1 MSPNARRHRWIAAS
15 AVCHCAL
22 FAILTLCGLTST
34 VNAAEELPLE
44 TEIISA
50 TIYSEQAQVVRRGE
64 IELGRGSFKLVCR
77 DLPKKLIETSLRV
90 EGTGLSE
97 ARIVGIE
104 LRRTQKSLAESP
116 RHEELSNELKTLLA
130 EREDLQI
137 RRRAIQQRQGLT
149 TSIRDFSAD
158 RARDQLADGTFEAGE
173 WQTLLGFFEEQ
184 DIETD
189 QRLKELDTRRA
200 ELRESLA
207 WVNSELEAMRVAG
220 GSGREVV
227 IDCEATT
234 PGVMTLE
241 LSYLVPDAYW
251 HPEYTVRYI
260 ERDNE
265 VELTYSAQIAQ
276 ATGEDWNEVSVLLST
291 ATPHV
296 GAAPPHLFAQYL
308 GMTTGTIRGRM
319 TNAGTGAPLAYAG
332 ILVFGTRLSAI
343 TNAEGR
349 YVITDVPAGTHTL
362 EASFVG
368 YEGKRRFR
376 VPVLAGRVERVDFA
390 LRPASFKADEVK
402 VRPINTVQ
410 EALATQPGVVRHEGE
425 IHVRGGRTAE
435 AESYVEEP
443 PPIPHVEAELA
454 SSEFA
459 ATIVISKPVDLET
472 GAEPRR
478 SLVVRERLPGRFVL
492 ETVPRLSAHVF
503 VRGTFTNPLEIP
515 VLPGAAQVYVETVPG
530 DGDVE
535 VSNFV
540 GQDRLTAVA
549 PGEEF
554 ALYLGAD
561 QNVKV
566 EHELRTREVLS
577 KAKSAKVRVRY
588 SFAITVESF
597 KREPA
602 ELWVLD
608 RVPVSAMRDIKVDD
622 VEITPEPSQR
632 GEDGLLT
639 WKLALEPGEQQ
650 ELSLQYEIE
659 YPSGMTLSDLGLEE

>member
-1 MSPNARRHRWIAAS
+1 M
-15 AVCHCAL
+15 
-22 FAILTLCGLTST
+22 
-34 VNAAEELPLE
+34 
-44 TEIISA
+44 
-50 TIYSEQAQVVRRGE
+50 
-64 IELGRGSFKLVCR
+64 K
-77 DLPKKLIETSLRV
+77 
-90 EGTGLSE
+90 
-97 ARIVGIE
+97 
-104 LRRTQKSLAESP
+104 
-116 RHEELSNELKTLLA
+116 
-130 EREDLQI
+130 
-137 RRRAIQQRQGLT
+137 
-149 TSIRDFSAD
+149 
-158 RARDQLADGTFEAGE
+158 
-173 WQTLLGFFEEQ
+173 
-184 DIETD
+184 
-189 QRLKELDTRRA
+189 
-200 ELRESLA
+200 
-207 WVNSELEAMRVAG
+207 M
-220 GSGREVV
+220 
-227 IDCEATT
+227 
-234 PGVMTLE
+234 
-241 LSYLVPDAYW
+241 
-251 HPEYTVRYI
+251 
-260 ERDNE
+260 
-265 VELTYSAQIAQ
+265 
-276 ATGEDWNEVSVLLST
+276 
-291 ATPHV
+291 
-296 GAAPPHLFAQYL
+296 
-308 GMTTGTIRGRM
+308 
-319 TNAGTGAPLAYAG
+319 
-332 ILVFGTRLSAI
+332 
-343 TNAEGR
+343 
-349 YVITDVPAGTHTL
+349 
-362 EASFVG
+362 
-368 YEGKRRFR
+368 
-376 VPVLAGRVERVDFA
+376 
-390 LRPASFKADEVK
+390 ADEVK

-435 AESYVEEP
+435 AESYVEEL
-443 PPIPHVEAELA
+443 PPIPHVEVELA

-492 ETVPRLSAHVF
+492 ETVPRLSDHVF

-566 EHELRTREVLS
+566 EHELRARDVLS
-577 KAKSAKVRVRY
+577 KAKSTKVRVRY